1 MEIKSGANAT
11 VKKSTSNEDNE
22 EEATEVPENVDVL
35 RSKTILYMV
44 ANKKDYYGSL
54 DCPMDEEGFNN
65 LIHSQSKLDAW
76 TDDDGFM
83 VLSVCRY
90 LNVQLKIIVTNI
102 QSNILLKD

>member
-1 MEIKSGANAT
+1 M
-11 VKKSTSNEDNE
+11 
-22 EEATEVPENVDVL
+22 PENVDVL

-102 QSNILLKD
+102 QSNILGESVC